1 MLKTFLLI
9 PILLRF
15 KDNVLI
21 MTKKALWDLASHYFF
36 DLVSKIIT
44 VIPFQSYWSSFSS
57 YFALFLL
64 CPECSSTGEITESFT
79 KNIEFEQISLKE
91 IEHLD
96 EQRRG

>member
-64 CPECSSTGEITESFT
+64 CPE
-79 KNIEFEQISLKE
+79 FEQISLKE